1 MKKIVFSP
9 TSFPRHISFW
19 SLFSK
24 MLSKEQVAR
33 MRINYE
39 NEKFGETS
47 LVSKEPISQFD
58 LWFREAVNTENIGE
72 ANAMTLATCSA

>member
-1 MKKIVFSP
+1 
-9 TSFPRHISFW
+9 
-19 SLFSK
+19 
-24 MLSKEQVAR
+24 